1 MKKTF
6 TTTIERDGS
15 MCFVPIPF
23 DPRSIFGKVRV
34 PVKVTLNGYTYRS
47 TIASMGHG
55 PCLPLRRSHREAA
68 GLEGNE
74 TLRVTLER
82 DASVRSLAAPRAK
95 GETARGDYVAGAR
108 RTLAVAP
115 EVLWAF
121 VVSAAGQK
129 WLGGKAALKS
139 KTSDVTTFVA
149 GSHYR
154 RRVPEGLLQVRVLVA
169 PRDRSTLALHMEN
182 LAGADVRAEA
192 LARLRRAL
200 DGIERAVSDAPPPG
214 EKAKKSRR

>member
-82 DASVRSLAAPRAK
+82 DASVRSLAA
-95 GETARGDYVAGAR
+95 
-108 RTLAVAP
+108 
-115 EVLWAF
+115 
-121 VVSAAGQK
+121 
-129 WLGGKAALKS
+129 
-139 KTSDVTTFVA
+139 
-149 GSHYR
+149 
-154 RRVPEGLLQVRVLVA
+154 
-169 PRDRSTLALHMEN
+169 RDRSTLALHMEN